1 VAKLRPGSSGIT
13 WYDVL
18 GLLPGATAG
27 QVERAYEAKV
37 RVLRPQYLAGAP
49 SPVVA
54 AASRAQEILG
64 AARRA
69 LADPASRALYDQAA
83 GLRGGEAGPGGRGG
97 GLARRGS
104 FPSDP
109 GPEPLGGSSFAGSAG
124 EEVAGAVLA
133 LASWLGPQPRRPGRV
148 AVPDV
153 RGLSFS
159 VCLEI
164 AGRLGLRVLVVRL
177 TAHPMPVDGLA
188 VDQSPRSPAMARH
201 GSPLTVHVW
210 HPPA

>member
-18 GLLPGATAG
+18 GLLPGATTA
-27 QVERAYEAKV
+27 QVMRAYEDKV

-49 SPVVA
+49 SPVVT

-64 AARRA
+64 AARRE
-69 LADPASRALYDQAA
+69 LADPASRARYDTEA
-83 GLRGGEAGPGGRGG
+83 GLRGGNG
-97 GLARRGS
+97 GLARRDG

-109 GPEPLGGSSFAGSAG
+109 GPEPLGASSFAGSVG
-124 EEVAGAVLA
+124 EELSGAVLA
-133 LASWLGPQPRRPGRV
+133 LAGWLGPQPRRPGRV

-164 AGRLGLRVLVVRL
+164 AGRLGLRVTPVRL
-177 TAHPMPVDGLA
+177 TAHPMPVDGL
-188 VDQSPRSPAMARH
+188 VVGQSPPAPATARP
-201 GSPLTVHVW
+201 GSALTVQVW
-210 HPPA
+210 HPRA